1 MLFLKGR
8 WHMHPKNEVN
18 NRMCLSDYA
27 FSPVSQ
33 WSSSGDLACK
43 LYLTWYPSQYKYGG
57 S

>member
-18 NRMCLSDYA
+18 NRMSLSDYA

-43 LYLTWYPSQYKYGG
+43 LYLTYPSQYKYGG